1 MVLEGPF
8 RFYRIFEKRAC
19 VIRNR
24 KDLLKALIR
33 SPMMT
38 MATARLRM
46 EVSLSFRSPLMGNTK
61 SKLTYT
67 IKHIVFT
74 ADQIITLRKE

>member
-1 MVLEGPF
+1 
-8 RFYRIFEKRAC
+8 
-19 VIRNR
+19 
-24 KDLLKALIR
+24 
-33 SPMMT
+33 MMT

-46 EVSLSFRSPLMGNTK
+46 EVSLSFRSPLRVNTK
-61 SKLTYT
+61 TKLIYA